1 MQNGIFLTTGS
12 NNNNL
17 TGNNASYNTSGLNV
31 QSNLNDYNDQ
41 YCE

>member
-17 TGNNASYNTSGLNV
+17 TGNNASYNTLNGI
-31 QSNLNDYNDQ
+31 NLTTRIITT
-41 YCE
+41 